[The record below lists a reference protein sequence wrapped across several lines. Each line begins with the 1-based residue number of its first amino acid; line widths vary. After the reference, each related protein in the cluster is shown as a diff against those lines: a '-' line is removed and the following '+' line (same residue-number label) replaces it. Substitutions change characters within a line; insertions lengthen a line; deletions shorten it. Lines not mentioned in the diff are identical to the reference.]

1 MPSLSDPYADSGG
14 DWLPKSAD
22 PVTGRIAS
30 SPDSGGGSS
39 LFDGFLS
46 APISSGKGAGSELL
60 SAVAKSPSSFTSLMG
75 AIPSIS
81 AGGGTSQS
89 GDSQNQQDAAFQ
101 YNGAFQVGGSG
112 SLSQSAD
119 SGQGMGS
126 QSNILLYAGI
136 GVVALIA
143 LAVLVRR

>member
-1 MPSLSDPYADSGG
+1 MPLSGYATTGNPYDDAGG
-14 DWLPKSAD
+14 DWLPASAQGST
-22 PVTGRIAS
+22 VSAK
-30 SPDSGGGSS
+30 PDSGVSSFLSSPISTGDLAGKVGAISS
-39 LFDGFLS
+39 LSKALPSITS
-46 APISSGKGAGSELL
+46 A
-60 SAVAKSPSSFTSLMG
+60 MG

-81 AGGGTSQS
+81 AGGGTSTS
-89 GDSQNQQDAAFQ
+89 GDSQNKQDAAFQ

-119 SGQGMGS
+119 SGQGGS
-126 QSNILLYAGI
+126 DNKILLYAGI